1 MAELRTY
8 NAKRDFSKTPEPRGA
23 AAKGKGNQYVIQK
36 HAATRLHYDLRLE
49 LDGVMLSWAVAK
61 GPSLIPGEKRLAI
74 HTEDHPIEYNK
85 FEGTIPKGEYGGGT
99 VMIWDRGRWF
109 PDGDARKGMKKGHLD
124 FRLEGEK
131 LQGRWHLVRMKQRP
145 GERQEAWLLIK
156 SDDEAARG
164 PNDPDILEE
173 RSESVVSGRSIDEIA
188 AANDKQWHS
197 NRPAKVNKIFA
208 AEPPRSAPAAK
219 AAKTAAKTKTITRSR
234 AAKAKPAAKS
244 KAKRK
249 TKDEDLAGEAA
260 AVPGARRAK
269 LPEFVPPCLATLSS
283 KAPDTPDWVHE
294 IKFDGYRIQAGID
307 HGKVS
312 LKTRTGLDWTTKF
325 PRIAGACAEL
335 ASHRALLDGEVVSEK
350 TDGVSDFSGL
360 QDDLKTGRHDRL
372 AYYVFDLLYLDGYD
386 LTNSPLLARKDALRK
401 VLSGLPADTAIRLSE
416 QFEEDG
422 SLLLKHACGLGLEGI
437 ISKRRDAPFRSGRV
451 GDWLKT
457 KCTSNQELVVAGFEP
472 STAATRTI
480 RSLVLGYYQDGEFRY
495 AGRVGSGLSEKS
507 EDDLVRRLKALQAD
521 KPPFGKLPPEE
532 KGRKVKWVKPRLVVE
547 VDFRGWTG
555 SGLLRQASFK
565 GVREDKPPEQV
576 VKEMPKQIAQEP
588 SNSAARART
597 RSKSE
602 VKPKSEAK
610 PRASVRTIAKGKK
623 GPEFSGVT
631 LSNPDRVY
639 WTDVGLT
646 KQGLAEYYTAVWD
659 WMAPHFVGRPLSLVR
674 CPEGAMTECFF
685 QKHASAGL
693 DAKYL
698 RQIPEKGNQHFIA
711 AEDIRG
717 LMALVQAGTLEIHL
731 WGTTADEI
739 DTCDRLV
746 FDLDP
751 GPEVEWSETIA
762 GAREVRQR
770 LGDMGLETFLKTTGG
785 KGLHVV
791 VPIEPTDWDTA
802 KGFAHQLSLD
812 MARDAP
818 DKYTANMAKKVRTKR
833 IYVDYLRNGRGATA
847 IAAYSTRARPGA
859 TVSTPISWSELGK
872 LEAPNIYTALNL
884 PQRLK
889 RQRKDP
895 WADIGR
901 VKQRLPKAA
910 RAGK

>member
-1 MAELRTY
+1 
-8 NAKRDFSKTPEPRGA
+8 
-23 AAKGKGNQYVIQK
+23 
-36 HAATRLHYDLRLE
+36 
-49 LDGVMLSWAVAK
+49 
-61 GPSLIPGEKRLAI
+61 
-74 HTEDHPIEYNK
+74 
-85 FEGTIPKGEYGGGT
+85 
-99 VMIWDRGRWF
+99 
-109 PDGDARKGMKKGHLD
+109 MKKGHLD

-131 LQGRWHLVRMKQRP
+131 LQGRWHLVRLKQRP

-164 PNDPDILEE
+164 PKDPDILEE
-173 RSESVVSGRSIDEIA
+173 RSESVVSGRSIDEIS

-208 AEPPRSAPAAK
+208 ADPPKPAPAAK
-219 AAKTAAKTKTITRSR
+219 AGRTVSTAKSTARNR
-234 AAKAKPAAKS
+234 AAKPKPATKS

-249 TKDEDLAGEAA
+249 SKDEDLAGLAA
-260 AVPGARRAK
+260 AIPGARRAK

-283 KAPDTPDWVHE
+283 KAPSGPDWVHE

-307 HGKVS
+307 RGKIS
-312 LKTRTGLDWTTKF
+312 LKTRTGLDWTSKF
-325 PRIAGACAEL
+325 PRIAEACVDL
-335 ASHRALLDGEVVSEK
+335 ASHRALIDGEVVSEK
-350 TDGVSDFSGL
+350 ANGISDFSGL

-386 LTNSPLLARKDALRK
+386 LTGSPLSARKEALRK
-401 VLSGLPADTAIRLSE
+401 LLSKLSAETAIRRSE

-457 KCTSNQELVVAGFEP
+457 KCTSSQELVVAGYEP

-480 RSLVLGYYQDGEFRY
+480 RSLVLGYYDNGELRY

-507 EDDLVRRLKALQAD
+507 EDDLVRRLKALQSD
-521 KPPFGKLPPEE
+521 KPPFNKLPPEE
-532 KGRKVKWVKPRLVVE
+532 KGRKVKWVKPRLVIE

-576 VKEMPKQIAQEP
+576 VKEMPKPIAQKTSP
-588 SNSAARART
+588 PVPRARART
-597 RSKSE
+597 
-602 VKPKSEAK
+602 KSEAK
-610 PRASVRTIAKGKK
+610 PRAAVTSTSKGNK

-631 LSNPDRVY
+631 LTNPDRVY
-639 WTDVGLT
+639 WPDVGLT
-646 KQGLAEYYTAVWD
+646 KQGLAEYYTAIWD
-659 WMAPHFVGRPLSLVR
+659 WMAPHFVDRPLSLVR
-674 CPEGAMTECFF
+674 CPEGALTECFF

-693 DAKYL
+693 NAKYL
-698 RQIPEKGNQHFIA
+698 REIPEKGNQHFIA
-711 AEDIRG
+711 AKDLKG

-731 WGTTADEI
+731 WGTTADMIE
-739 DTCDRLV
+739 TCDRLV

-770 LGDMGLETFLKTTGG
+770 LADMGLETFLKTTGG

-791 VPIEPTDWDTA
+791 VPIKPTDWDTA
-802 KGFAHQLSLD
+802 KEFAHQLSLD
-812 MARDAP
+812 MARDTP

-847 IAAYSTRARPGA
+847 IGAYSTRARPGA
-859 TVSTPISWSELGK
+859 TVSIPISWNELGK

-910 RAGK
+910 RTGK

>member
-23 AAKGKGNQYVIQK
+23 AAKGKGDQYVIQK

-61 GPSLIPGEKRLAI
+61 GPSLVPGEKRLAI

-109 PDGDARKGMKKGHLD
+109 PEGDARKGMKKGHLD

-131 LQGRWHLVRMKQRP
+131 LHGRWHLVRMHRRP
-145 GERQEAWLLIK
+145 GERQESWLLIK
-156 SDDEAARG
+156 SDDQAARRR
-164 PNDPDILEE
+164 NDPDILEE
-173 RSESVVSGRSIDEIA
+173 RSESVVSGRSIEQIA

-197 NRPAKVNKIFA
+197 NRPPKTNKIFA
-208 AEPPRSAPAAK
+208 EAPKPAPAAENPRVK
-219 AAKTAAKTKTITRSR
+219 AKPAARSR
-234 AAKAKPAAKS
+234 AAKEKSAAKP

-249 TKDEDLAGEAA
+249 AKDEDFAREAA
-260 AVPGARRAK
+260 AIPGARRAK
-269 LPEFVPPCLATLSS
+269 LPDFVPPCLATLSS

-307 HGKVS
+307 RGKVS

-325 PRIAGACAEL
+325 PRIANACTAL
-335 ASHRALLDGEVVSEK
+335 ASHRALIDGEVVSEK
-350 TDGVSDFSGL
+350 ANGVSDFSGL

-372 AYYVFDLLYLDGYD
+372 GYYVFDLLYLDGYD
-386 LTNSPLLARKDALRK
+386 LTGSPLLARKEALRK
-401 VLSGLPADTAIRLSE
+401 LLSELPTDTAIRFSE

-422 SLLLKHACGLGLEGI
+422 SLLLKHACGMGLEGI
-437 ISKRRDAPFRSGRV
+437 VSKRRDAPFRSGRV

-457 KCTSNQELVVAGFEP
+457 KCTSSQELVVAGYEP

-480 RSLVLGYYQDGEFRY
+480 RSLVLGYYENGEFRY

-507 EDDLVRRLKALQAD
+507 EDDLVRRLKALLAD
-521 KPPFGKLPPEE
+521 KPPFNKLPPEE
-532 KGRKVKWVKPRLVVE
+532 KGRKVKWVKPKLVVE

-565 GVREDKPPEQV
+565 GVREDKPAEQV
-576 VKEMPKQIAQEP
+576 VKEMPKQIAQET
-588 SNSAARART
+588 SAPVTRART
-597 RSKSE
+597 RTKSE
-602 VKPKSEAK
+602 TK
-610 PRASVRTIAKGKK
+610 PRASVTATSKGKK

-631 LSNPDRVY
+631 LTNPDRVY
-639 WTDVGLT
+639 WPDAEIT
-646 KQGLAEYYTAVWD
+646 KQRLAEYYAEIWD
-659 WMAPHFVGRPLSLVR
+659 WIAPHLVERPLSLVR
-674 CPEGAMTECFF
+674 CPEGALTECFF

-693 DAKYL
+693 NAKYL
-698 RQIPEKGNQHFIA
+698 REIPEKGNQHFIA
-711 AEDIRG
+711 VQDLRG

-731 WGTTADEI
+731 WGTTADKIE
-739 DTCDRLV
+739 TCDRLV

-751 GPEVEWSETIA
+751 GPEVTWPEVIA

-770 LGDMGLETFLKTTGG
+770 LADMGLQTFLKTTGG

-791 VPIEPTDWDTA
+791 LPIEPADWDTA
-802 KGFAHQLSLD
+802 KSFAHQLSLD
-812 MARDAP
+812 MARDTP

-859 TVSTPISWSELGK
+859 TVSAPISWNELGK
-872 LEAPNIYTALNL
+872 LEAPNLYTVENL
-884 PQRLK
+884 PPRLK
-889 RQRKDP
+889 RLRKDP

-901 VKQRLPKAA
+901 IKQRMPKAA
-910 RAGK
+910 GRTAAK

>member
-8 NAKRDFSKTPEPRGA
+8 NAKRDFSKTPEPRGVG
-23 AAKGKGNQYVIQK
+23 AKGTGNQYVIQK

-109 PDGDARKGMKKGHLD
+109 PEGDARKGMKKGHLD

-131 LQGRWHLVRMKQRP
+131 LHGRWHLVRMKQRP

-156 SDDEAARG
+156 SDDEAARS
-164 PNDPDILEE
+164 PKDPDILEE
-173 RSESVVSGRSIDEIA
+173 ASTSVVSGRSIEQIA

-197 NRPAKVNKIFA
+197 NRPPKTNKIFA
-208 AEPPRSAPAAK
+208 EASKPAPAA
-219 AAKTAAKTKTITRSR
+219 AVNSR
-234 AAKAKPAAKS
+234 AKAKPAARTRAA
-244 KAKRK
+244 KAKSAAKPK
-249 TKDEDLAGEAA
+249 TKREAEDEDFSGEAA
-260 AVPGARRAK
+260 LIPGARRAK
-269 LPEFVPPCLATLSS
+269 LPEFVPPCLATLSGR
-283 KAPDTPDWVHE
+283 APDTPDWVHE

-307 HGKVS
+307 GGKVV

-325 PRIAGACAEL
+325 PRIAIACSEL
-335 ASHRALLDGEVVSEK
+335 ASHRALIDGEVVSEK
-350 TDGVSDFSGL
+350 ANGVSDFSGL

-386 LTNSPLLARKDALRK
+386 LTASPLLARKEALRK
-401 VLSGLPADTAIRLSE
+401 LLAELPADAAIRFSE

-422 SLLLKHACGLGLEGI
+422 SLLLKHACGMGLEGI

-457 KCTSNQELVVAGFEP
+457 KCTSSQELVAVGYEP

-480 RSLVLGYYQDGEFRY
+480 RSLVLGYYDSGEFRY

-507 EDDLVRRLKALQAD
+507 EDDLVRRLKSLQTD
-521 KPPFGKLPPEE
+521 KPPFSKLPPEE

-576 VKEMPKQIAQEP
+576 VKEMPKQTGQQAP
-588 SNSAARART
+588 LPSAAAKTRAR
-597 RSKSE
+597 SKPQAAPH
-602 VKPKSEAK
+602 VDAAKSA
-610 PRASVRTIAKGKK
+610 GKK
-623 GPEFSGVT
+623 GPEFAGVT
-631 LSNPDRVY
+631 LTNPDRVY

-646 KQGLAEYYTAVWD
+646 KQGLAEYYTAIWE
-659 WMAPHFVGRPLSLVR
+659 WMAPHFVHRPLSLVR

-698 RQIPEKGNQHFIA
+698 RQIPQKGNQHFIA
-711 AEDIRG
+711 AEDLKG
-717 LMALVQAGTLEIHL
+717 LIALVQAGTLEIHL
-731 WGTTADEI
+731 WGTTADNIE
-739 DTCDRLV
+739 TCDRLV

-751 GPEVEWSETIA
+751 GPEVTWAETIA

-770 LGDMGLETFLKTTGG
+770 LAEMGLETFLKTTGG

-791 VPIEPTDWDTA
+791 APIELADWETA
-802 KGFAHQLSLD
+802 KSFAHQLSLD
-812 MARDAP
+812 MARDTP

-901 VKQRLPKAA
+901 VKQRLPKTA

>member
-23 AAKGKGNQYVIQK
+23 AAKSKGNQYVIQK

-49 LDGVMLSWAVAK
+49 LDGVMLSWAVTK
-61 GPSLIPGEKRLAI
+61 GPSLVPGEKRLAI

-109 PDGDARKGMKKGHLD
+109 PEGDARKGMKKGHLD

-131 LQGRWHLVRMKQRP
+131 LQGRWHLVRLKQRP

-156 SDDEAARG
+156 SDDKAARG
-164 PNDPDILEE
+164 PKDPDILEE

-208 AEPPRSAPAAK
+208 ADPPKPAPAAK
-219 AAKTAAKTKTITRSR
+219 AGRTTTKAKSTTRGRAGKTKPL
-234 AAKAKPAAKS
+234 AKP

-249 TKDEDLAGEAA
+249 AKDEDLAGAA
-260 AVPGARRAK
+260 AAIPGARRAK
-269 LPEFVPPCLATLSS
+269 IPEFVPPCLATLSS
-283 KAPDTPDWVHE
+283 KAPNGPDWVHE

-307 HGKVS
+307 RGKIS
-312 LKTRTGLDWTTKF
+312 LKTRTGLDWTSKF
-325 PRIAGACAEL
+325 PRIAEACVEL
-335 ASHRALLDGEVVSEK
+335 ASHRALIDGEVVSEK
-350 TDGVSDFSGL
+350 TNGISDFSGL

-386 LTNSPLLARKDALRK
+386 LTGSPLSARKEALRK
-401 VLSGLPADTAIRLSE
+401 LLSTLSAETAIRRSE

-457 KCTSNQELVVAGFEP
+457 KCTSSQELVVAGYEP

-480 RSLVLGYYQDGEFRY
+480 RSLVLSYYDNGEFRY

-507 EDDLVRRLKALQAD
+507 EDDLVRRLKALQSD
-521 KPPFGKLPPEE
+521 KPPFNKLPPEE

-576 VKEMPKQIAQEP
+576 VKEMPKPIAQKASP
-588 SNSAARART
+588 PITRARAPAKR
-597 RSKSE
+597 
-602 VKPKSEAK
+602 EAK
-610 PRASVRTIAKGKK
+610 PRAAMTSKSKGKK

-631 LSNPDRVY
+631 LTNPDRVY
-639 WTDVGLT
+639 WPDVGLT
-646 KQGLAEYYTAVWD
+646 KQGLAEYYTAIWD
-659 WMAPHFVGRPLSLVR
+659 WMAPHFVDRPLSLVR
-674 CPEGAMTECFF
+674 CPEGALTECFF

-693 DAKYL
+693 NAKYL
-698 RQIPEKGNQHFIA
+698 REIPEKGNQHFIA
-711 AEDIRG
+711 AKDLKG

-731 WGTTADEI
+731 WGTTADMIE
-739 DTCDRLV
+739 TCDRLV

-770 LGDMGLETFLKTTGG
+770 LAEMGLETFLKTTGG

-791 VPIEPTDWDTA
+791 APIEPTDWDTA
-802 KGFAHQLSLD
+802 KGFAHQISLD
-812 MARDAP
+812 MARDTP

-859 TVSTPISWSELGK
+859 TVSMPISWNELGK
-872 LEAPNIYTALNL
+872 LEAPNIYRALNL

-910 RAGK
+910 RTGK